1 MAARQS
7 CDQSISQNLIAPG
20 GPSMAR
26 SYDQAEFQNL
36 IAPGRPSIAR
46 RSNDQPDLQDS
57 STLCGQSANAPVG
70 RPSFVARRNVNR
82 PAPAFVM
89 RPVRVR
95 NKRLALTATP
105 SSDYSTA

>member
-1 MAARQS
+1 VAARQS
-7 CDQSISQNLIAPG
+7 CDQSNSQNLIAPG
-20 GPSMAR
+20 GLSMTR
-26 SYDQAEFQNL
+26 SYDRAEIQSM
-36 IAPGRPSIAR
+36 IAPGGPSIAR
-46 RSNDQPDLQDS
+46 RSNDQPDLQDI

-70 RPSFVARRNVNR
+70 RPSFVARRNVNGS
-82 PAPAFVM
+82 APAFVT